1 MKLYS
6 IIIDKQ
12 TNKQKC
18 TSNITQTGLPN
29 DNIKLNTTYSKENTK
44 IIHLNLLANDD
55 IKSSDKEV
63 FEKMLD
69 KEGWHGFE

>member
-1 MKLYS
+1 MKFYS

-18 TSNITQTGLPN
+18 TSNITQTGMPN
-29 DNIKLNTTYSKENTK
+29 ENIKLNTTYVKENNK

-63 FEKMLD
+63 FDKMLD
-69 KEGWHGFE
+69 KEGWHEFE